1 MNEKEVEGNK
11 DDVSNPKDDIKNE
24 EEEKKV
30 YDFDW
35 FVGKREGIQYFP
47 WKIYLLLFG
56 NWLVQAIFDVIVGTA
71 SIGIVCGTALYW
83 GLISLTI
90 PLYIV
95 LAIGIAFFLHNLY
108 LRRQEEGY
116 EYTVSDLKWTWKRIF
131 LFQGLSLITG
141 VLAAMFGLGGGTLNS
156 PTLLELGLIPAQVP
170 ATSGLLILITSSVA
184 IIQYLSLGKIN
195 VQYLVWFIFIGF
207 IGGITGHL
215 GIRYYIKKYRK
226 QSLIVFLLGFMVFAG
241 LVVLIYTISILFV
254 SKTAV
259 MSIASPCAS

>member
-1 MNEKEVEGNK
+1 M
-11 DDVSNPKDDIKNE
+11 
-24 EEEKKV
+24 
-30 YDFDW
+30 
-35 FVGKREGIQYFP
+35 
-47 WKIYLLLFG
+47 
-56 NWLVQAIFDVIVGTA
+56 
-71 SIGIVCGTALYW
+71 
-83 GLISLTI
+83 
-90 PLYIV
+90 
-95 LAIGIAFFLHNLY
+95 
-108 LRRQEEGY
+108 
-116 EYTVSDLKWTWKRIF
+116 SDLKWTWKRIF

-254 SKTAV
+254 SGTAV
-259 MSIASPCAS
+259 LGIASPCSS